1 MPCSGRS
8 IDHPG
13 AAQETRHLGRTAP
26 SRSETMATIT
36 GTAGNDT
43 LAGAGGNDTLWGE
56 GGNDSLEGGI
66 GNDFMNGGAGNDSFV
81 FRAMGTANADTV
93 DDFATGTDKL
103 VFDGTAFTALGASG
117 NFIAGD
123 GRFYAAAG
131 ATSGHDADDRIIY
144 NTSTGQLFYDADGVN
159 GVAPQLVATLRV

>member
-1 MPCSGRS
+1 MLCSERS

-43 LAGAGGNDTLWGE
+43 LSGTSGD
-56 GGNDSLEGGI
+56 DSISGLA

-131 ATSGHDADDRIIY
+131 ATAGHDGDDRIIY
-144 NTSTGQLFYDADGVN
+144 NTSTG
-159 GVAPQLVATLRV
+159 